1 MAFLVLLCIVL
12 IIDGVVFLASVFKG
26 TKRKL
31 AHFPS

>member
-1 MAFLVLLCIVL
+1 MAFLVLLCIV